1 MLHKIP
7 LQDCVLV
14 DTGLNIILAG
24 WKETK
29 NNFVPR
35 LQAVRKVTRQ
45 SFGKPEF
52 ALIGAQWRALFC
64 KVIHRGRRI
73 HLLYI
78 ISLGDFFFLRER
90 EKSHLETATLIFY
103 WRPSQLRSHLKD
115 FSETPQSHLC
125 LLFAWTVPWTI
136 IAIFLPPVI
145 PECSVYMLSLLCIP
159 SLGQSPWHR
168 VVTKWM
174 FKE

>member
-1 MLHKIP
+1 MYLHPHAFGFIFASCVLHKIP

-45 SFGKPEF
+45 SFGKPKF

-78 ISLGDFFFLRER
+78 ISLGDFFFKRER
-90 EKSHLETATLIFY
+90 KKPPGDSNSDILLTSFSVTVTPTKTF
-103 WRPSQLRSHLKD
+103 LK
-115 FSETPQSHLC
+115 
-125 LLFAWTVPWTI
+125 LLSPTSVC
-136 IAIFLPPVI
+136 FLPEQYP
-145 PECSVYMLSLLCIP
+145 
-159 SLGQSPWHR
+159 GQ
-168 VVTKWM
+168 
-174 FKE
+174 